1 MTAPNLEISG
11 ASIHATAAQKKRIL
25 FFTAVIFLLILFSS
39 RIGPWG
45 PLLPKA
51 VLFWSAHLSLL
62 LLFISF
68 AWYGPV
74 WGVLTLLGTLAILL
88 MVGLASRDWLMFALP
103 FQAALLGAIAYW
115 GVEQHRKPYQETS
128 VALEKQLQEVNSLQ
142 SDLAHL
148 EELHRG
154 SVQRL
159 SRYQHL
165 RRIANAL
172 NLTLDTEALLEVI
185 VQSSS
190 ELVKNA
196 DHVLLYL
203 ADDKG
208 LELRKVWRRAGTL
221 TIKAKRGDA
230 LDQWVMRHAQPLLAE
245 ELRHDF
251 RFPEITPELL
261 ERPCGAVLAVPL
273 VSEHR
278 FLGVLR
284 LESVQERG
292 LFSDDLR
299 LIRILGDLASLSI
312 ENGTLY
318 ERMAQLAMTD
328 DLTGLMVR
336 EQFLKQ
342 FKREIL
348 NSQKTQK
355 PFAVLLIDM
364 DHFKSYNDRFG
375 HSAGDKL
382 LKQIARILNNF
393 RRPGD
398 AAGRYGGEEF
408 VSLFCQTDRD
418 EAIKRAENIRERI
431 ASTPI
436 ELRREVAQV
445 SVSIGVAFYPE
456 DGTDPMVLLGAADK
470 RLYQAK
476 AQGRNRVCHSG

>member
-1 MTAPNLEISG
+1 MTAPNVELSG
-11 ASIHATAAQKKRIL
+11 ASIKTTDGQRRLYLL
-25 FFTAVIFLLILFSS
+25 FAGVSFLLILFSS

-45 PLLPKA
+45 PLLPRP
-51 VLFWSAHLSLL
+51 VLFWSAHLPLL

-68 AWYGPV
+68 AWYGPA
-74 WGVLTLLGTLAILL
+74 WGVLTLMGTLTILL
-88 MVGLASRDWLMFALP
+88 MVGLASRDWLLFALP
-103 FQAALLGAIAYW
+103 FQAAVLGAIAYW
-115 GVEQHRKPYQETS
+115 GLEQHRKPYQEAS

-142 SDLAHL
+142 SDLARL
-148 EELHRG
+148 EELH
-154 SVQRL
+154 SAAVQRL

-172 NLTLDTEALLEVI
+172 NLTLDTDSLLEVI
-185 VQSSS
+185 AQSSS

-208 LELRKVWRRAGTL
+208 LELRKVWRRTGTL
-221 TIKAKRGDA
+221 AIKAKRGDA

-261 ERPCGAVLAVPL
+261 GRPCASVLAVPL

-312 ENGTLY
+312 ENANLY

-336 EQFLKQ
+336 DQFMRQ
-342 FKREIL
+342 FKQEIL
-348 NSQKTQK
+348 DSRVTGK
-355 PFAVLLIDM
+355 PFAILLIDM

-398 AAGRYGGEEF
+398 TAGRYGGEEF
-408 VSLFCQTDRD
+408 VSLVSQADRD
-418 EAIKRAENIRERI
+418 EVLKRAESIRERI

-436 ELRREVAQV
+436 ELRREVSQV
-445 SVSIGVAFYPE
+445 SVSIGIAFYPD
-456 DGTDPMVLLGAADK
+456 DGNDPMALLAVADK